1 MASSSSSF
9 SSPSWLDP
17 NQESPH
23 LSNIAL
29 NRITGLGVLNH
40 QEKCRCLCL
49 SFSECVRL
57 TPLQRATSK
66 ANGRGL
72 FHIAISTISLSLYPL
87 SLSDGSTKLSLRS
100 SKKFSAS
107 AKIRDS
113 SLRISI
119 SFVPY
124 ILSLSAF

>member
-9 SSPSWLDP
+9 SSPSWLDL

-72 FHIAISTISLSLYPL
+72 FHIAISAISIFLSILFLSLMEAQSFLCVHQRNFLLPP
-87 SLSDGSTKLSLRS
+87 
-100 SKKFSAS
+100 KFETA
-107 AKIRDS
+107 A
-113 SLRISI
+113 
-119 SFVPY
+119 
-124 ILSLSAF
+124 